1 MEELEIGDEG
11 VAGTEL
17 AISPCG
23 GAAPSTEWTSTPG
36 EILDVVWVWVCAI
49 ICNDECRG
57 SRV

>member
-23 GAAPSTEWTSTPG
+23 GGGTEYRVRNSTPG
-36 EILDVVWVWVCAI
+36 EILDVVWVCVC
-49 ICNDECRG
+49 
-57 SRV
+57 VQ